1 MKQAQ
6 TSPLWWVEELLR
18 YNEGKKMK
26 KLLLASTALVM
37 SAGVAAADVT
47 LSGDAWMGLGYDGS
61 NTSNKIQMISRARV
75 TFTMSGETDTGMA
88 FGASFRADNAVNAAN
103 GPGST
108 IGRPNMTA
116 GSVYISGDF
125 GKLSMGDVSSA
136 LDATAFR
143 TRHIGVLENSGASRT
158 QVLGIGA
165 NTAALYEYSIDGFK
179 VAAGVGQF
187 SSGNQAYSLGVSYSM
202 DGYGVALGGE
212 RLGNGDRHIL
222 LSGHVEFDPVSVR
235 LFAGQRRSGGTSSNQ
250 YGLDMHAT
258 FDATTVQLRARRDFG
273 GNNHIGAGV
282 AYDLGGGARLG
293 GSVNRVSGGNTTAD
307 FGLAFSF

>member
-1 MKQAQ
+1 
-6 TSPLWWVEELLR
+6 
-18 YNEGKKMK
+18 MK

-47 LSGDAWMGLGYDGS
+47 LSGDAWMGLGYS
-61 NTSNKIQMISRARV
+61 NAPANNKIQMISRARV

-88 FGASFRADNAVNAAN
+88 FGASFRADNATNAAN

-125 GKLSMGDVSSA
+125 GKLSMGDVASA
-136 LDATAFR
+136 ADATAFR
-143 TRHIGVLENSGASRT
+143 TRHIGVLENNGASRT
-158 QVLGIGA
+158 SVLGIGA
-165 NTAALYEYSIDGFK
+165 TGTAALYEYSIDGFK

-187 SSGNQAYSLGVSYSM
+187 RSGSQAYSIGASYSM
-202 DGYGVALGGE
+202 DGYGVALGYE
-212 RLGNGDRHIL
+212 RNSAGSTHIL
-222 LSGHVEFDPVSVR
+222 LSAQVDFDPVSVR
-235 LFAGQRRSGGTSSNQ
+235 AFAGRLSMSSSEAVGPGSFSNDVGVAPGDRGNQ
-250 YGLDMHAT
+250 YGLDVHAT
-258 FDATTVQLRARRDFG
+258 FDATSVQLRAKRDFG

-293 GSVNRVSGGNTTAD
+293 GSINRVSGGATTAD